1 MSPHAVICLTVA
13 QVAGGALVS
22 CTTYTRT
29 VRCRGESTRPPL
41 HALKHQQISSSDH
54 PSSHPFTLP
63 FNSRHSALASHPPP
77 AKKSKQNNS
86 WHLTPFLSDA
96 GRSLIVWT
104 SHVRGMAARAGTTAY
119 LTPAVMN
126 FDTTLLFCVCAIALT
141 LLSVPSGYT
150 WLSRV

>member
-54 PSSHPFTLP
+54 PSPHPFTLP
-63 FNSRHSALASHPPP
+63 FNPRHSALASHPPP
-77 AKKSKQNNS
+77 AKKRKQNNS

-96 GRSLIVWT
+96 GRSLVVWT
-104 SHVRGMAARAGTTAY
+104 SHVRGMAARAGAAAY
-119 LTPAVMN
+119 IIVMN
-126 FDTTLLFCVCAIALT
+126 FDTVLLFCVCAIALT